1 MMELVDM
8 RGLKPRP
15 FRVLV
20 QVQVWVE
27 IKGLSPQFRQSVFT
41 LAIILSLYWGQ
52 STLLEVISLSSI
64 VSFAYPSISYLGLP
78 ILVEGLTPL
87 YLIPHYA
94 TQASHLFFF
103 YLFVWVLF
111 YRLGS
116 STRYFQIK

>member
-15 FRVLV
+15 LRVLV

-27 IKGLSPQFRQSVFT
+27 IKGLSPQFRPSVFILATT
-41 LAIILSLYWGQ
+41 LSFYWWQ
-52 STLLEVISLSSI
+52 STLLEEVSLSSMA
-64 VSFAYPSISYLGLP
+64 SFTCPLTNSLDLP
-78 ILVEGLTPL
+78 ILIEGLMPL

-103 YLFVWVLF
+103 YLFVWALF
-111 YRLGS
+111 YRLGAS
-116 STRYFQIK
+116 ARYFQVK